1 MSSVLGFDLDT
12 NSTGCVSA
20 TGMCEDCAG
29 TPQSSPTIIPATS
42 AQPMLDSILA
52 NSQMPFYCPG
62 ELSINNRMRPRC
74 RCTEEQ

>member
-1 MSSVLGFDLDT
+1 MSSVLGFDSDT

-20 TGMCEDCAG
+20 TGMCEDCTG
-29 TPQSSPTIIPATS
+29 TPQSDPVIVPDTS

-52 NSQMPFYCPG
+52 NSRLPFYCPS

-74 RCTEEQ
+74 TEEH